1 MKVILVFTGPVF
13 RPYSLQVQV
22 MLLYHIKFVLCGDGR
37 GARVLETSGR
47 ECQVVSLHS

>member
-1 MKVILVFTGPVF
+1 MKVILVFMGPVF

-22 MLLYHIKFVLCGDGR
+22 MLLYHIKFVLFGDGQ
-37 GARVLETSGR
+37 GARETSGR